1 MQPPLLGRPNAD
13 TLKYL
18 AVPAVFMLTR
28 WKTCAKLVLAQDREE
43 PVPKDVVSALCPK
56 CRTRMQM
63 RGIEET
69 GGKDDKKHSVAV
81 FECGQCGRLKA
92 EELTLVTDAA

>member
-1 MQPPLLGRPNAD
+1 
-13 TLKYL
+13 
-18 AVPAVFMLTR
+18 MLTR
-28 WKTCAKLVLAQDREE
+28 WKTCAKLVLRQNREE
-43 PVPKDVVSALCPK
+43 PVPKDVLSALCPK

-92 EELTLVTDAA
+92 EEVTLVTNAA

>member
-1 MQPPLLGRPNAD
+1 
-13 TLKYL
+13 
-18 AVPAVFMLTR
+18 
-28 WKTCAKLVLAQDREE
+28 
-43 PVPKDVVSALCPK
+43 
-56 CRTRMQM
+56 M

-92 EELTLVTDAA
+92 EEVTLVTNAA